1 MARLPQPGADNGQ
14 WGQILNDYLSVSH
27 ASDGSLKG
35 GTVGTT
41 QLQDNSIPAAKLS
54 TSTQTSLT
62 KADTSVQSVNAVFPS
77 TGNVTLT
84 PTDIGAD
91 PAGSAATA
99 QANAIATASA
109 DATTKANNAKTGAEA
124 TAQAALSDALALVGN
139 RSVSASYA
147 ATITP
152 NAATTDILNIG
163 VLTGNVT
170 IANPTGTP
178 VDGQKMTIRLAQDS
192 TGGRI
197 VSVGAGTGSIV
208 YGTDIT
214 AALHPT
220 TASAKWEILI
230 QWHAGDSRW
239 RVKAIA
245 RGF

>member
-1 MARLPQPGADNGQ
+1 MSRLPQPGSDHGQ
-14 WGQILNDYLSVSH
+14 WGQLLNDYLSVSH
-27 ASDGSLKG
+27 DSDGSLKDG
-35 GTVGTT
+35 SITGAKLVNDTIPVGKLTPTT
-41 QLQDNSIPAAKLS
+41 QA
-54 TSTQTSLT
+54 SLA
-62 KADTSVQSVNAVFPS
+62 KADSSVQSVNAVFPS
-77 TGNVTLT
+77 SGNVTLT

-139 RSVSASYA
+139 RAVSASYA
-147 ATITP
+147 PNITP

-163 VLTGNVT
+163 ALTGNVT

-178 VDGQKMTIRLAQDS
+178 VDGQKMTIRLEQDS
-192 TGGRI
+192 TGGRV
-197 VSVGAGTGSIV
+197 VSVGTGTGSIV